1 VKRPDA
7 RWQIGEMRLRVPH
20 MSVEDARWLG
30 REVARRMA
38 ELPGPAKTHEQL
50 TVRVTA
56 PPAGSAR
63 EQVAARIVMS
73 IVEGWK

>member
-1 VKRPDA
+1 VKRPDG

-30 REVARRMA
+30 REVARRLA
-38 ELPGPAKTHEQL
+38 ELPGPPKTRDQL
-50 TVRVTA
+50 TVRVAA
-56 PPAGSAR
+56 PPAGVPR
-63 EQVAARIVMS
+63 EQVAARIVSS